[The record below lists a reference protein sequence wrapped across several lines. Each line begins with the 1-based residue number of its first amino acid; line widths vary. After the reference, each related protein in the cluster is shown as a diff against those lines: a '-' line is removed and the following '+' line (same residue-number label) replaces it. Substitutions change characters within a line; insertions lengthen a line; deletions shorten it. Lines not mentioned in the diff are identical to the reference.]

1 MKIRNELRKELAR
14 REYKSYVEY
23 VFEGRWKHGKAVD
36 YICDM
41 IQAFVERESNL
52 PYEIMI
58 LSMPPQHGKSMTIT
72 ETLPSWYLGKKPSNR
87 VIEISYSE
95 DFALLFGRRN
105 NSKIKMFGEELFGIK
120 IAKSPNTMTEFEIEY
135 DGKETQGGMIS
146 RGVMSGVTG
155 RPCNLMIIDD
165 PIKNRKEADSE
176 TYRKNLIDEWLNSFK
191 TRLAVGA
198 KVIIIQTRWHEEDLA
213 GYIIKNEKYVEVLNL
228 PCEAEENDPL
238 NRKVGEALAPEI
250 GKNDEW
256 LKEYKKGYVTKEG
269 QRTWLALFQGRPT
282 AQEGNLIKREWWKFY
297 KKEELPIMPVVVLS
311 IDATFKDKDTS
322 DFVAIQVWGKR
333 NANYYL
339 IDRLKERLDFIGTI
353 VAIKK
358 MLEKHKNIT
367 YKYIE
372 DKANGSAIISV
383 LKNQVDGIIAVEPE
397 GGKVARANAISYL
410 VEGGN
415 VFLPEEAE
423 WVEEFVDEWSKFP
436 NAEHDDEVD
445 CGTQALNKLRNVY
458 ADVAESFTEHFNFE
472 FEKPKQNP
480 LGKGGKISVI

>member
-1 MKIRNELRKELAR
+1 MKIRDELVKELAR

-23 VFEGRWKHGKAVD
+23 VHEGRWKHGKAVD
-36 YICDM
+36 YICDN
-41 IQAFVERESNL
+41 IQEFIEHKSDKA
-52 PYEIMI
+52 YEIMV

-72 ETLPSWYLGKKPSNR
+72 ETLPSWYLGKYPSNR

-95 DFALLFGRRN
+95 DFAQLFGRRN
-105 NSKIKMFGEELFGIK
+105 KQKIEQFGESLFDIK
-120 IAKSPNTMTEFEIEY
+120 IAKTPNTNTEFEI
-135 DGKETQGGMIS
+135 DGTKGGMIS

-165 PIKNRKEADSE
+165 PIKNRLEADSE
-176 TYRKNLIDEWLNSFK
+176 TFRKRLVSEWLDSFK

-198 KVIIIQTRWHEEDLA
+198 KVIIIQTRWHEDDLA
-213 GYIIKNEKYVEVLNL
+213 GYILKNEKHTRLINL

-238 NRKVGEALAPEI
+238 GRMVGQALAPEI
-250 GKNDEW
+250 GKGDLW
-256 LKEYKKGYVTKEG
+256 LEEFKNGYVTTEG

-297 KKEELPIMPVVVLS
+297 KKDELPYIPVLALS

-322 DFVAIQVWGKR
+322 DYVAIQVWGKR
-333 NANYYL
+333 ENNYYL
-339 IDRLKERLDFIGTI
+339 IDRLKARLDFIDTI
-353 VAIKK
+353 VAINK

-383 LKNQVDGIIAVEPE
+383 LRTKIDGIIAVEPE

-410 VEGGN
+410 IEAGN
-415 VFLPEEAE
+415 VYLPQDKE
-423 WVEEFVDEWSKFP
+423 WVEEFIDEWSKFP

-445 CGTQALNKLRNVY
+445 CGTQALNKMRMINAPAPVDNLKC
-458 ADVAESFTEHFNFE
+458 FNFS
-472 FEKPKQNP
+472 FEKPKPNP
-480 LGKGGKISVI
+480 IGRGDKQSVI